1 MPVWLRRVLI
11 AGVVFAVLFAA
22 VAAWLVASFDPNR
35 HKGTLID
42 WVRENKQRTLRID
55 GPITLSVFP
64 RLGVSLREVS
74 LSEHRRADEF
84 AALKEATLSVALLP
98 LLRQQLV
105 VDRVS
110 ASGVRVVY
118 TRNAKGQRN
127 IDDLLSPSADAPK
140 DAANAPAS
148 STMRFDVSGIALQD
162 LQATVKDEV
171 TGIDG
176 RFVVAKLETGR
187 LADGAKSPIKLQAQ
201 AALAKPKLDA
211 SIDLDGQLALKLPA
225 AAPASIDLS
234 DMKLAIMGNGFDVTN
249 LDASLAGAV
258 GYDGA
263 RGALSA
269 DGLALTLSGE
279 RLGLALKNSTLGL
292 KSLRFDPT
300 QRTLRLDALDVKLA
314 GRTAAK
320 ADAPSFDAAL
330 AWPSLQVD
338 GDKLQGAAL
347 SGKAALAGPQAV
359 KLDFSSQAP
368 AGSFESIRV
377 PGLKLAVSGS
387 TDGRTV
393 NGQAGADLTLA
404 PSPLAIA
411 LDALAVQLQFTDPAI
426 PPVKLAARGQAKA
439 TAKEASATLD
449 GTVNDQKFDAKLRA
463 DLGRPVPYVDAQA
476 RFDALDL
483 TRFVSPQ
490 AGGKPASSSQAGAK
504 PAASP
509 QAADAPID
517 LAGLKAIDGRFG
529 LRAGTIVYPP
539 YRIADLAL
547 DATMAGGKLDVNQ
560 LAGRAW
566 SGRFAASA
574 RAEAATTPAGQRMAF
589 KMDANGVDIAQ
600 LLGDVAQFKK
610 LEGRGRVTADL
621 NTRGG
626 SVNALKQALG
636 GRAAMQL
643 TDGAVRG
650 VNLAK
655 TLRQWKSAVSL
666 NKDAVQT
673 SSAEEKTDFSEISAS
688 FDIANGVATS
698 RDLVAKSPF
707 LRVGGEGA
715 IDVAKGRIDYTAR
728 ATVTGTPEGQ
738 GGAELEALRGVT
750 VPVQLVGPF
759 EAVDY
764 KVQWS
769 AVGAQVLT
777 GAARGAFGDKAKAAV
792 NDKLGGLLGTPAPA
806 ASGASAPVGTPKDQL
821 KDAAKQKAADELK
834 KLFGR

>member
-11 AGVVFAVLFAA
+11 AGVAIAVLLAA
-22 VAAWLVASFDPNR
+22 LAAWLVASFDPNR

-42 WVRENKQRTLRID
+42 WVRSHQQRTLRID

-64 RLGVSLREVS
+64 RLGVSLRDVS

-118 TRNAKGQRN
+118 TRDAQGVRN
-127 IDDLLSPSADAPK
+127 IDDLLKPSATPA
-140 DAANAPAS
+140 DAASAPAS
-148 STMRFDVSGIALQD
+148 QAMSFDVSGIAFQD
-162 LQATVKDEV
+162 LQATVKDELA
-171 TGIDG
+171 GIDG

-187 LADGAKSPIKLQAQ
+187 LADGARSPVKLQAQ
-201 AALAKPKLDA
+201 AQLAKPKLDA
-211 SIDLDGQLALKLPA
+211 TIDLDSQLALRLPVG
-225 AAPASIDLS
+225 APASVDLA
-234 DMKLAIMGNGFDVTN
+234 DMKLALKGSGFDVTN
-249 LDASLAGAV
+249 LDARLTGAL

-263 RGALSA
+263 SGALSA
-269 DGLALTLSGE
+269 DGLSLTVSGE
-279 RLGLALKNSTLGL
+279 RLGLALKDSTLGL
-292 KSLRFDPT
+292 KSLRFDPAK
-300 QRTLRLDALDVKLA
+300 RSLRLDALDVKLA
-314 GRTAAK
+314 GRTASK
-320 ADAPSFDAAL
+320 ADAPSFEAAL

-347 SGKAALAGPQAV
+347 SGKAALAGAQSV
-359 KLDFSSQAP
+359 KLDFSSQP
-368 AGSFESIRV
+368 PSGSFESIRV

-387 TDGRTV
+387 TDGRAV
-393 NGQAGADLTLA
+393 SGQASTDLTIA
-404 PSPLAIA
+404 PTPLALA

-426 PPVKLAARGQAKA
+426 PPVKLAVRGQAKA
-439 TAKEASATLD
+439 SAKDASARLD
-449 GTVNDQKFDAKLRA
+449 GTVNDQKFDATLRA
-463 DLGRPVPYVDAQA
+463 DLARLVPFVDAQA

-483 TRFVSPQ
+483 TRFVSP
-490 AGGKPASSSQAGAK
+490 AKAAAK

-509 QAADAPID
+509 QAPDAPVD
-517 LAGLKAIDGRFG
+517 LAALKSLDGRFG
-529 LRAGTIVYPP
+529 LRAGSIVYPP

-547 DATMAGGKLDVNQ
+547 DATLAGGKLDVGR
-560 LAGRAW
+560 LGGRAW
-566 SGRFAASA
+566 SGSFTASA
-574 RAEAATTPAGQRMAF
+574 RAEAAATPAAQRLAF
-589 KMDANGVDIAQ
+589 KMDASGVDIAQ
-600 LLGDVAQFKK
+600 LLGDVAQFRK
-610 LEGRGRVTADL
+610 LEGRGRVSADL
-621 NTRGG
+621 NARGG
-626 SVNALKQALG
+626 SVAALKQALG

-655 TLRQWKSAVSL
+655 TLRQWRSAVSL
-666 NKDAVQT
+666 NKDAVQA
-673 SSAEEKTDFSEISAS
+673 SSAEEKTDFSEIGAT

-707 LRVGGEGA
+707 LRVGGEGQ
-715 IDVAKGRIDYTAR
+715 IDIAQGRIDYTAR

-738 GGAELEALRGVT
+738 GGADLAALQGVT

-777 GAARGAFGDKAKAAV
+777 GAARGALGEKAKTVV
-792 NDKLGGLLGTPAPA
+792 NDKLGGLLGTPSPA
-806 ASGASAPVGTPKDQL
+806 ASGASAPAGTPKEQL